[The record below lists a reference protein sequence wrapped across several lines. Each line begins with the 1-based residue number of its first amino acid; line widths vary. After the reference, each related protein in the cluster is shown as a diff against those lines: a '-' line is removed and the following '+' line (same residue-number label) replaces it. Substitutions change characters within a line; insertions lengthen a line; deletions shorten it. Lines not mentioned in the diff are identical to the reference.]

1 MRLEFHPW
9 VGKIPWRRKRATHS
23 SILAWDIPR
32 TEEPGGL
39 LSMVSPTKQQQQQNG
54 VSKGRQ
60 SRANTRAGNVF
71 FGVISQVMLLSLW
84 GVLTPQRT

>member
-39 LSMVSPTKQQQQQNG
+39 LSMVSPTKEQQNG
-54 VSKGRQ
+54 TSKGRQ

-71 FGVISQVMLLSLW
+71 FGVISRVMLLSLW